1 MELFV
6 PTRWM
11 PVPARFGAVLWL
23 SFLLAAAATGLFFS
37 VIDPEELRDCVPFPE
52 VGRHG
57 AYTVGFFLFWLLT
70 AASGVLAVAFT
81 YPPADACAGTSSA
94 SDESAD
100 RHPA

>member
-1 MELFV
+1 MLSLFV

-37 VIDPEELRDCVPFPE
+37 LIDPDELKFCVPFPE
-52 VGRHG
+52 VSRLG
-57 AYTVGFFLFWLLT
+57 AYTIGFFLFWLLT

-81 YPPADACAGTSSA
+81 YPPAAESVIETPHV
-94 SDESAD
+94 DE
-100 RHPA
+100 